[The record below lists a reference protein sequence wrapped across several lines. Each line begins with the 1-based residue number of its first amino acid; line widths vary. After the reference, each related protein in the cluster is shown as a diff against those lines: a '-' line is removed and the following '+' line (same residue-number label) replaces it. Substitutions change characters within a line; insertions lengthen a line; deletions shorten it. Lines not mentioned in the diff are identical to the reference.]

1 MNIKT
6 VSEQTGISVDTIRY
20 YERIG
25 LIPRVKR
32 QASGVRDFSERDIA
46 ALEFVRCFRRAG
58 VGIES
63 LIEYMGLVEAGDGT
77 EQARLDLLE
86 EECVKLEAR
95 IAELQEAHRRLN
107 RKIQNYQNIVLKKEQ
122 HLFNEEIT
130 KS

>member
-1 MNIKT
+1 MIFQNVT
-6 VSEQTGISVDTIRY
+6 LRPWNLSV
-20 YERIG
+20 
-25 LIPRVKR
+25 
-32 QASGVRDFSERDIA
+32 
-46 ALEFVRCFRRAG
+46 
-58 VGIES
+58 
-63 LIEYMGLVEAGDGT
+63 IEYMGLVEAGDGT

-86 EECVKLEAR
+86 EEHVKLDAR

>member
-6 VSEQTGISVDTIRY
+6 VSEQTGISADTIRY

-58 VGIES
+58 
-63 LIEYMGLVEAGDGT
+63 DGT

-86 EECVKLEAR
+86 EERVKLEAR

>member
-6 VSEQTGISVDTIRY
+6 VSEQTGISADTIRY

-86 EECVKLEAR
+86 ERVKLEAR

>member
-1 MNIKT
+1 MNNKT
-6 VSEQTGISVDTIRY
+6 VSEQTGISADTIRY

-86 EECVKLEAR
+86 ERVKLEAR